1 MYPEGLPRRISA
13 WDFRFPRQCRN
24 PTPNPTPKLKSH
36 AKSHAKTQIP
46 RQIPRHFWDPTRNS
60 IWHGIWHG
68 ILDPTPNF
76 KAFRSKSHAEF
87 GLAWDF
93 KSHANFHVI
102 LTLSWL
108 PFRTVVSF
116 VFNISFMIFCFWGS
130 GGSFK
135 SIAFLLYM
143 TIFVN
148 VWGVFQSVVFV
159 SYML

>member
-93 KSHANFHVI
+93 KSHANFHAI

-108 PFRTVVSF
+108 PFRTVVSCVFLIYLLWYF
-116 VFNISFMIFCFWGS
+116 VL
-130 GGSFK
+130 GGGEGLSKVSHFYY
-135 SIAFLLYM
+135 IWQFL
-143 TIFVN
+143 
-148 VWGVFQSVVFV
+148 
-159 SYML
+159 